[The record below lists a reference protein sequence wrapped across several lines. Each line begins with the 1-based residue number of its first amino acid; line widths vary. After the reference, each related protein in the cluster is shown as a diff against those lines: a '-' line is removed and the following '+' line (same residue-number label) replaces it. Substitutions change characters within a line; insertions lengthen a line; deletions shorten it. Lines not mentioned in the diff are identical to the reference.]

1 MKFEHRE
8 PDDSVNVSPTN
19 PLREA
24 LILVSGL
31 GLGFAVLALALVLL
45 ADRVALYL
53 PVSFE
58 QALFGFVGERS
69 PTNSYVLCW
78 SARSD

>member
-31 GLGFAVLALALVLL
+31 RESLLKGGKRWTAKKEREYQELRCFIEALVLRYAQENQDL
-45 ADRVALYL
+45 SV
-53 PVSFE
+53 
-58 QALFGFVGERS
+58 LFF
-69 PTNSYVLCW
+69 
-78 SARSD
+78 